1 MGRGIRGPRRRR
13 PSLRVLSSESRP
25 LRRRAERL
33 LRADRPY
40 SRGQRHFRPEER
52 RRLGGRWRE
61 SRDGR
66 RHRRGR
72 HDDLSESV
80 TTYEDMERT
89 ARRVFGGTHPIVETI
104 GRHLRHA
111 RVALRAREAGERV
124 VFRVR
129 SASLE

>member
-1 MGRGIRGPRRRR
+1 MARRVHGESNEVTLRMRGCYAEALYQNNSATLDDIR
-13 PSLRVLSSESRP
+13 E
-25 LRRRAERL
+25 A
-33 LRADRPY
+33 
-40 SRGQRHFRPEER
+40 
-52 RRLGGRWRE
+52 
-61 SRDGR
+61 
-66 RHRRGR
+66 
-72 HDDLSESV
+72 V

-129 SASLE
+129 SASRE